1 MSKNWGLSPST
12 DRTGLRLG
20 RQLNNLTNQG
30 CGGPKV
36 MNMLKPRRREL
47 FIEALIR
54 VAGFSA
60 ILFVVLIFIFL
71 VKEGAPALWET
82 SLANL
87 FGQRWYP
94 NERLFGTTPLILGSL
109 LVTGGAVVI
118 ALPLGLATAVFIREL
133 APNWLRE
140 ILKPLIEVLAGIPS
154 VVLGFLGMVAVA
166 PLVRETLNVPTG
178 LTAFTGSL
186 MLAYMALPT
195 IISVAEDAID
205 AVPSTYRDGALAL
218 GATHWQTIWRVVLP
232 AARSGVI
239 IAVMLGIGRAIG
251 ETMAVMMV
259 TGNAARIPREWN
271 ALFLPVRTMT
281 ATIAAEMGEVAQG
294 STHYHVLFTVGI
306 LLFLVT
312 FLINAVASTVIIKG
326 GPRRGGRLMG

>member
-1 MSKNWGLSPST
+1 MEKRGVRWGEFL
-12 DRTGLRLG
+12 
-20 RQLNNLTNQG
+20 
-30 CGGPKV
+30 
-36 MNMLKPRRREL
+36 
-47 FIEALIR
+47 IEALIR

-60 ILFVVLIFIFL
+60 IFFVILVFLFLL
-71 VKEGAPALWET
+71 KEGAPAFWET
-82 SLANL
+82 SPGNL
-87 FGQRWYP
+87 FGRRWYP
-94 NERLFGTTPLILGSL
+94 NEGFFGTWPLILGSL
-109 LVTGGAVVI
+109 LVTAGAVVI

-133 APNWLRE
+133 APGWLRE

-154 VVLGFLGMVAVA
+154 VVLGFLGMVAFA
-166 PLVRETLNVPTG
+166 PLVREVLNVPTG

-205 AVPSTYRDGALAL
+205 AVPKSYRDGALAL

-259 TGNAARIPREWN
+259 TGNAARVPREWN

-294 STHYHVLFTVGI
+294 STHYHVLFAVGI

-312 FLINAVASTVIIKG
+312 FLVNAVASVIIIKS